1 MICIVFVCRKMYRTS
16 SSLGLLSRR
25 IRINFKAFASTD
37 ANFDL
42 PNPCIAI
49 APDANHIV
57 CYHPEKPHPY
67 EYTKP
72 IDRTDPALAQ
82 VR

>member
-1 MICIVFVCRKMYRTS
+1 MYRTS

-42 PNPCIAI
+42 PNPCIAMG
-49 APDANHIV
+49 PDANHIV